1 LQQTEIDAC
10 KAQLTASVPHRVG
23 GEESLAIGFSL
34 LCVVFFQYGLTDLMG
49 CILHGNVEKV
59 EHFPVG
65 TMDTGSSMRIR
76 SLDSDDPGEAGDV
89 SPLML
94 AIIYG

>member
-1 LQQTEIDAC
+1 
-10 KAQLTASVPHRVG
+10 
-23 GEESLAIGFSL
+23 
-34 LCVVFFQYGLTDLMG
+34 MG
-49 CILHGNVEKV
+49 YILHGNVEKV